1 MFICWCLNSNWK
13 TSAHGWSYCKKLK
26 FVRGYSFHE
35 YRQENEQLKK
45 NEELISTKKHKKCY
59 FRKRASFVEFQWTSG
74 ISLKHD
80 CILITYLYLHL
91 IYLYWHLITFTGE
104 VFKVFTGTIKSS
116 IWKRALLIKITVLW
130 HVYQKLYSHGLL
142 FQTETETVV
151 GFYCHASPSFLTS
164 SWFSV
169 SMLAT
174 FALWFVIPFSLILH
188 NYVRIGRTLFQSLKE
203 RLHLKEGIETKW
215 VVE

>member
-1 MFICWCLNSNWK
+1 MGDPIAKDWNLSGVIASMNIDKKMNNWK
-13 TSAHGWSYCKKLK
+13 KMKNWS
-26 FVRGYSFHE
+26 VPR
-35 YRQENEQLKK
+35 NIK
-45 NEELISTKKHKKCY
+45 NVIFEKELH
-59 FRKRASFVEFQWTSG
+59 FVEFQWTSG

-130 HVYQKLYSHGLL
+130 HVYQKLYWHGLL